1 MLSIT
6 QRHAQAVINK
16 FVDIL
21 KNDEKG
27 VYTEDDFEIV
37 GGNNESSESPL
48 SDEVARKYLHVQKL
62 RVLLCGDFK
71 DCYINIGIDIH
82 SGRIF
87 IEDEKQEIDSVL
99 RSVVMIS
106 RLESMAR
113 KLFLDVPREI
123 QLRPEDNMKLRTNQ
137 KIILEFNDV
146 KDVKKMLMLPHE
158 GIHDKLNYLI
168 AGLVENGIVFSLAE
182 LSRMTSSGKFL
193 LSDLVKEP
201 SHKIT
206 SVRSIRLGNTVFDFE
221 KLRADSKLPRQFLSD
236 PMKYRYLNEY
246 NHRKRNFDKMNEDEI
261 GSTLSRP
268 AKRTLDTSETDFNS
282 YVL

>member
-1 MLSIT
+1 
-6 QRHAQAVINK
+6 
-16 FVDIL
+16 
-21 KNDEKG
+21 
-27 VYTEDDFEIV
+27 
-37 GGNNESSESPL
+37 
-48 SDEVARKYLHVQKL
+48 
-62 RVLLCGDFK
+62 
-71 DCYINIGIDIH
+71 
-82 SGRIF
+82 
-87 IEDEKQEIDSVL
+87 
-99 RSVVMIS
+99 
-106 RLESMAR
+106 MAR

-182 LSRMTSSGKFL
+182 LRYLNRHLNIFCLYFNVKFYLRKHYMSSQNNLSRMTSSGKFL

-206 SVRSIRLGNTVFDFE
+206 SVRSIRLGNAVFDFE